1 MIRNVRAHGHS
12 EFLHSTADIL
22 PMPNRRQFHQSVRSG
37 AASQASGQ
45 ARRAARGQRRRDA
58 VDYCSPGHILASLHR
73 ADDCGESAAQQVTL
87 RAAARAALRLKRA
100 SDRIG
105 DLVGHIINGCR
116 PSVVAESTGALST
129 TASRR
134 SPS

>member
-1 MIRNVRAHGHS
+1 
-12 EFLHSTADIL
+12 
-22 PMPNRRQFHQSVRSG
+22 MPNRRQFHQSVHSG